1 MSEQHMGAATS
12 YVAPRTCT
20 VVDESER
27 ERVAGKSTALIDH
40 AGAAAYVLIAE
51 PGAGKTTA
59 FRNEAA
65 GEGAVYVTVRD
76 FRTFDDDPEW
86 HGVTLFLDGLDE
98 SRAGTEDG
106 RTPLDEVRRKLD
118 GLGRPR
124 FRLSCRWAD
133 WLAANDKEGLE
144 KVSPDGSVV
153 VVRLDPLSERDI
165 KDILVKNHRV
175 EDGDGFIAAAR
186 KRGVDRLLRKP
197 AEPRPAREIGGG
209 GKVAGFPQGDVRER
223 LPHARPG
230 DERGT
235 SGREPGHR
243 RHRVPHR
250 GGGSAVRRA
259 AAVRRGG
266 LHAAGPGGAQGRLSV
281 GRRGRRRAAARA
293 VAGAGH
299 APVRGRVGGE
309 AGAGGGTGRSP
320 SSSRPGMSRGSWTQG
335 CRWSGFLP

>member
-1 MSEQHMGAATS
+1 MSEQHMGAPTS

-27 ERVAGKSTALIDH
+27 ERAAGKSTALIDH

-59 FRNEAA
+59 FRSEAA
-65 GEGAVYVTVRD
+65 GEGAAYVTVRD
-76 FRTFDDDPEW
+76 FRTFDDDLREW

-144 KVSPDGSVV
+144 KVSPDGTVV

-165 KDILVKNHRV
+165 KDILAKNHGV

-186 KRGVDRLLRKP
+186 KRGVDRLLRNPQNLDLLAKSVAVGKWP
-197 AEPRPAREIGGG
+197 DSRTETFENACRMLARETNG
-209 GKVAGFPQGDVRER
+209 E
-223 LPHARPG
+223 
-230 DERGT
+230 
-235 SGREPGHR
+235 HR
-243 RHRVPHR
+243 
-250 GGGSAVRRA
+250 AANRA
-259 AAVRRGG
+259 AADTES
-266 LHAAGPGGAQGRLSV
+266 LIEAAGWLFETTGVGGA
-281 GRRGRRRAAARA
+281 
-293 VAGAGH
+293 AG
-299 APVRGRVGGE
+299 V
-309 AGAGGGTGRSP
+309 
-320 SSSRPGMSRGSWTQG
+320 
-335 CRWSGFLP
+335 